1 MDKDFV
7 LNLADSIQAVTNPS
21 TPSSVHE
28 LREVVRR
35 LGNKHRDQ
43 IYLRCMEGLGREA
56 SFREFVMN
64 ADRVQTLAD
73 AELGKQ
79 RLRQSV
85 VGESLPWAVG
95 VVRLFDSGCG
105 VRDRYDNFMGM
116 LAVKSGGKFHAAP
129 LKGIFRLSEKLW
141 LRPTDNP
148 EPHKPFFPRGDCANV
163 FDVVRGMIACANMD
177 VMNMCLALLTACDV
191 RLWHRD
197 QAARGVNILDEDL
210 TTAAEAAG
218 ITEKL
223 KILRVKNRLRRPT
236 SSGWADVMIKCVA
249 REGEGARV
257 CNGDR

>member
-95 VVRLFDSGCG
+95 VVRRS
-105 VRDRYDNFMGM
+105 
-116 LAVKSGGKFHAAP
+116 
-129 LKGIFRLSEKLW
+129 
-141 LRPTDNP
+141 
-148 EPHKPFFPRGDCANV
+148 
-163 FDVVRGMIACANMD
+163 
-177 VMNMCLALLTACDV
+177 
-191 RLWHRD
+191 
-197 QAARGVNILDEDL
+197 
-210 TTAAEAAG
+210 
-218 ITEKL
+218 
-223 KILRVKNRLRRPT
+223 
-236 SSGWADVMIKCVA
+236 
-249 REGEGARV
+249 
-257 CNGDR
+257 